1 MYFGF
6 VQGIL
11 FDDRIPARQ
20 SLAQLRLSTVSPT
33 RHHTDNIRW
42 ITVFI
47 LFFFCID
54 FLMYFDFLYGI
65 LFDGRIITRKTLK
78 SHRNTENIKNRL
90 DGTHVVPSPIP
101 HTEPTEING
110 IHEKGGQG
118 RDDSTSLIFHFIPK
132 NSLWRNHSQLK
143 FPISLKETPAKISPH
158 HSRHTTYRK
167 TPSDPPEPT
176 KASARHTPET

>member
-65 LFDGRIITRKTLK
+65 LFDGRIPARQSLAQLRLSTASPTRHHTE
-78 SHRNTENIKNRL
+78 NTETQIKDL
-90 DGTHVVPSPIP
+90 
-101 HTEPTEING
+101 
-110 IHEKGGQG
+110 
-118 RDDSTSLIFHFIPK
+118 LC
-132 NSLWRNHSQLK
+132 
-143 FPISLKETPAKISPH
+143 
-158 HSRHTTYRK
+158 
-167 TPSDPPEPT
+167 
-176 KASARHTPET
+176 